1 MEKVENIYLIT
12 SSNSKKSNGTKF
24 VTMLLHKNYICYQI
38 KKTNRNALKH
48 PQPMTQIQQ
57 PTM

>member
-1 MEKVENIYLIT
+1 MGKVENIYLIT
-12 SSNSKKSNGTKF
+12 SRNSKKSNGTKF
-24 VTMLLHKNYICYQI
+24 VTMLPCYQI